1 MQTDMRSEIAAE
13 RRRVV
18 EHARA
23 AVDHHKKHH
32 PNYVVVAVWLFI
44 ITAVEVGIIFL
55 PIALWPIAI
64 ALFVLMTLKA
74 LGVLGYY
81 MHLFSD
87 AKIFSL
93 LMGGG
98 LTVAIALLV
107 SFGALFGV
115 LPGMTSPLP

>member
-1 MQTDMRSEIAAE
+1 MQADIRSEIAAE

-44 ITAVEVGIIFL
+44 ITALEVGIIFL
-55 PIALWPIAI
+55 PIALLPIVI

-115 LPGMTSPLP
+115 LPGMTSPLL